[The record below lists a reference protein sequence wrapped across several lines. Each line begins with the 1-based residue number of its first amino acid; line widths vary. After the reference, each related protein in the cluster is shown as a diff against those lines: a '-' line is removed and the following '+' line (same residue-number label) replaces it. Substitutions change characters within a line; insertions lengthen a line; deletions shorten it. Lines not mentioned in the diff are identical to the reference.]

1 MISALALTLA
11 LTAPPAGACD
21 EREPLLCAA
30 PLMAGDLAPWSGQL
44 VTTELAIRLGQKAAG
59 CDALRAL
66 DAEHAAK
73 LAAVDL
79 GLERRLREVEA
90 AEHDRAVDLLEAE
103 LRRAL
108 AAREVPLV
116 ERPAFVA
123 GATFAA
129 TATIFTIAAYAFA
142 RVR

>member
-1 MISALALTLA
+1 MISLALAAA
-11 LTAPPAGACD
+11 LLSASPPAGCD

-30 PLMAGDLAPWSGQL
+30 PLLAGDLAPWSGQL

-79 GLERRLREVEA
+79 GLERRLREVEK
-90 AEHDRAVDLLEAE
+90 AEHERAIDLLEEE

-108 AAREVPLV
+108 TAREVPIF
-116 ERPAFVA
+116 ERPLFVS
-123 GATFAA
+123 GATFVA
-129 TATIFTIAAYAFA
+129 TAAIFTIAAYAAA
-142 RVR
+142 RVP